1 MLTLVGC
8 ASCPPPPG
16 AVDTAAAPAAIDVD
30 SVDRDR
36 LVHVRLEAVGGTLWV
51 HTDADP
57 DAAEIGDG
65 EEPPCPEPWEWE
77 SRQHATWEAGVTVL
91 PARAEAAS
99 DDGTPG
105 GWMGMA
111 LPLGDGRAVAVRSW
125 TVGWGRRA
133 IGERDDELVAITF
146 PDVTVRPLYAPGGRL
161 RLMGV
166 VSGHPLLLVSSR
178 DGAHRVAAVDA
189 SGREIA
195 RTEAVVP
202 PEEVLESTA
211 MPATEVGDAV
221 PVDATTIAFAC
232 TPAREVCTVSFDGR
246 ALALARTGVVLG
258 AQDALVVADGVS
270 HVARGASCT
279 PLLAGGPSAR
289 CEDLPLED
297 GPGLSVDGVLAD
309 DLECDVLAS
318 LARDSVA
325 IDPREPETDADVAA
339 RSRAGVVAAL
349 VSEVAAR
356 RRERAEHREARAR
369 RADARRDRQHR
380 VPQGPRQQ

>member
-1 MLTLVGC
+1 
-8 ASCPPPPG
+8 
-16 AVDTAAAPAAIDVD
+16 
-30 SVDRDR
+30 
-36 LVHVRLEAVGGTLWV
+36 
-51 HTDADP
+51 
-57 DAAEIGDG
+57 
-65 EEPPCPEPWEWE
+65 
-77 SRQHATWEAGVTVL
+77 
-91 PARAEAAS
+91 
-99 DDGTPG
+99 
-105 GWMGMA
+105 
-111 LPLGDGRAVAVRSW
+111 
-125 TVGWGRRA
+125 
-133 IGERDDELVAITF
+133 
-146 PDVTVRPLYAPGGRL
+146 
-161 RLMGV
+161 
-166 VSGHPLLLVSSR
+166 
-178 DGAHRVAAVDA
+178 
-189 SGREIA
+189 
-195 RTEAVVP
+195 
-202 PEEVLESTA
+202 

-339 RSRAGVVAAL
+339 RSRAGVVLLDGPAAGADDVELDLL
-349 VSEVAAR
+349 VRGEHLAISYTRVDDTGAATQR
-356 RRERAEHREARAR
+356 RDLALALPAGSV
-369 RADARRDRQHR
+369 DARPADVGGLAGWR
-380 VPQGPRQQ
+380 VRVHTTFPIHYSHDCWQGFWVVRAWYEGGAEAFSQSYAEYGYCD